1 MTPSLITS
9 TLAPLGK
16 LRATINIGNP
26 VLAGMAAGAAEP
38 HGVSVDIARELARRL
53 GVPAEFVICATAA
66 RAVEA
71 VKAGACDLT
80 FLAVDPARA
89 VDIDYAAP
97 YVVIAG
103 AYMVKQDSA
112 LTDNAQVD
120 QPGNRLAVGRGS
132 AYDLFLTR
140 EIKHATLVRFN
151 SSQEVVDGF
160 MSQALEVAA
169 GVKQQLEADA
179 KRVPG
184 LRLLPGQFME
194 IRQAIGAPK
203 GREAAGEYLLAFIEE
218 LKAAGFVAA
227 ALKRHGIEGAA
238 VAPLGR

>member
-1 MTPSLITS
+1 MTTNLVSS
-9 TLAPLGK
+9 TLAPQGK

-53 GVPAEFVICATAA
+53 GVPVEFVICPTAA

-103 AYMVKQDSA
+103 AYMVKQDSP

-120 QPGNRLAVGRGS
+120 QPGNRLAVGKGS

-160 MSQALEVAA
+160 LSQGLEVAG

-184 LRLLPGQFME
+184 LRLLPCQFMQ

-203 GREAAGEYLLAFIEE
+203 GREAAAEYLLAFIEE
-218 LKAAGFVAA
+218 LKATGFVAA
-227 ALKRHGIEGAA
+227 ALTRHGIEGAA
-238 VAPLGR
+238 VAPPGR